1 MYFDSVFFIWKHWSF
16 SVLVS
21 NNSEFT
27 LLLALWLFGNKNFEK
42 AKQTVWTMF
51 AEEKNKKNV

>member
-1 MYFDSVFFIWKHWSF
+1 MYFDSEFFIWEHWSF

-42 AKQTVWTMF
+42 AKHTVWTMF
-51 AEEKNKKNV
+51 AEEKDKKNV

>member
-51 AEEKNKKNV
+51 AEEKDKKNV